1 MRSGRTLS
9 TPLGL
14 ALAAFAAF
22 SLLSSACATYQT
34 ELNQG
39 IRYYE
44 SNEHEKSLA
53 IFRMLEPDIDS
64 LKSDDRARYY
74 YFRGMTDYRLNN
86 EKYDVSADARHW
98 LGLAAVSE
106 ADFPNSLTNK
116 QISLL
121 CEAVGQLNKKAYN
134 QAASDAP
141 VVEFKICKDKSVDD
155 GVTKEAP
162 DKEDEKGDSKKDDDK
177 KGDEKPKKKK
187 PADE

>member
-1 MRSGRTLS
+1 MRSGRTL
-9 TPLGL
+9 TTLLGPAL
-14 ALAAFAAF
+14 ALATLA
-22 SLLSSACATYQT
+22 SACATYQT

-39 IRYYE
+39 IKYYE

-53 IFRMLEPDIDS
+53 IFRVLEPDIDS
-64 LKSDDRARYY
+64 LKPDERARYY

-106 ADFPNSLTNK
+106 ADVPNSLTNR
-116 QISLL
+116 QIGLM
-121 CEAVGQLNKKAYN
+121 CEALGELNRKAYN

-141 VVEFKICKDKSVDD
+141 VVEFKVCKDKSIDM
-155 GVTKEAP
+155 GVE
-162 DKEDEKGDSKKDDDK
+162 KKDDGEKKDDK
-177 KGDEKPKKKK
+177 KSKDEGEEKPKKKK

>member
-1 MRSGRTLS
+1 MRSGRTLPS
-9 TPLGL
+9 LVLPTLA
-14 ALAAFAAF
+14 ALAALA
-22 SLLSSACATYQT
+22 SACATYQT

-39 IRYYE
+39 IKYYE

-53 IFRMLEPDIDS
+53 IFRVLEPDIDS
-64 LKSDDRARYY
+64 LKPDDRARYY

-86 EKYDVSADARHW
+86 EKYDVAADARHW

-121 CEAVGQLNKKAYN
+121 CEAIGELNKRTYN

-141 VVEFKICKDKSVDD
+141 VNEFRICKDKSVDA
-155 GVTKEAP
+155 GV
-162 DKEDEKGDSKKDDDK
+162 EKN
-177 KGDEKPKKKK
+177 KGDEGDAKATKDGDKARDGDKPRKKKS
-187 PADE
+187 DE